1 MIRRWLRNVG
11 WVAVGL
17 AAGLG
22 LGLFLGWNVW
32 PTEYT
37 DAVPAIM
44 RREYRQDYARMIAAA
59 YAVDGDLAAA
69 RQQLGGL
76 GEDGADL
83 LFSVTLDA
91 ILLGEDELEIRQL
104 ARLAAD
110 LGFDSPA
117 LRPYLG
123 QNDDANLTP

>member
-1 MIRRWLRNVG
+1 MLRRWLRILGLVG
-11 WVAVGL
+11 IGL
-17 AAGLG
+17 AAGAG

-44 RREYRQDYARMIAAA
+44 QENYRQDYAHMIAAA

-69 RQQLGGL
+69 RQRVASL
-76 GEDGADL
+76 GEAGADFY
-83 LFSVTLDA
+83 FSVTLDA
-91 ILLGEDELEIRQL
+91 ILLGQDETEIRQL

-110 LGFDSPA
+110 LGYESPA
-117 LRPYLG
+117 LTPYLRG
-123 QNDDANLTP
+123 ENAGATP